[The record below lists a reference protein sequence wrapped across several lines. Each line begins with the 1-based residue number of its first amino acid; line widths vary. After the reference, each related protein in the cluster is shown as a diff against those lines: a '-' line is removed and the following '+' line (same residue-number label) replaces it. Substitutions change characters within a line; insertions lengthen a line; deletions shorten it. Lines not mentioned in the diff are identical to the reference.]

1 MTSPPATLQH
11 RFLACAFKPDFLLAR
26 LPAEW
31 QAGLVVGEA
40 KESRMKPLAGG
51 GRIFLYSYGVLV
63 FQDVGSEVREAEIA
77 ALARTLGISLAE
89 RVTTEEF
96 LVVEA
101 PEEKP
106 HVEAA
111 RLVLKHMTPPRAA
124 VLAQLLAQSAALE
137 YYEGVAGLWK
147 QKTLELV
154 SAVADRGRIPMS
166 HHRLNRFI
174 GEALA
179 VRTEVVG
186 VLHLLDKPDMIWD
199 DPVMDRLY
207 EELRAA
213 FDLSDRFRALEYKL
227 QLIQES
233 LGMLL
238 ATKRDARLF
247 LAEWLIVVLIVIEI
261 GFTLFERFHL
271 FGW

>member
-1 MTSPPATLQH
+1 MTTTAANLEH
-11 RFLACAFKPDFLLAR
+11 RFVACAFKPDFPLSR

-40 KESRMKPLAGG
+40 KESRMKTPATG

-63 FQDVGSEVREAEIA
+63 FQDVSPDAREAEIA
-77 ALARTLGISLAE
+77 ALARTLEISLAE

-101 PEEKP
+101 PDEKP

-154 SAVADRGRIPMS
+154 SEVADRGRIPMS
-166 HHRLNRFI
+166 QRKLDRFI

-238 ATKRDARLF
+238 ATKRDARMI
-247 LAEWLIVVLIVIEI
+247 LAEWLIIVLIVVEVC
-261 GFTLFERFHL
+261 FTLFQRFHL